1 MIVSVLGTGNIGGTL
16 GRKWAATGHR
26 VTFGTRNASAP
37 GVRALLK
44 EIGSEATADT
54 VAGAIAAGDV
64 VAFAIPGAAVDA
76 VVREHAAALDGK
88 IVIDATNR
96 LGAPEMSGVPTFV
109 ELTPAA
115 KVFRAFN
122 TMGWENLAEPG
133 FGGVSAD
140 LFYCGSDDRRA
151 RDTVERLIA
160 DVGLRPV
167 RVGGLDKVGVVDG
180 VLRLWFALAV
190 EQKMGRHL
198 AFKLLTPPPE

>member
-26 VTFGTRNASAP
+26 VMFGTRNANAP
-37 GVRALLK
+37 GVRALLQ

-54 VAGAIAAGDV
+54 IAGAIAAGDV
-64 VAFAIPGAAVDA
+64 VAFAIPGSAVDA
-76 VVREHAAALDGK
+76 VVREHAATLDGR
-88 IVIDATNR
+88 IVIDATNKI
-96 LGAPEMSGVPTFV
+96 GAPEMSSVPTFA

-140 LFYCGSDDRRA
+140 LFYCGSDDPRA
-151 RDTVERLIA
+151 RDIVERLIA

-167 RVGGLDKVGVVDG
+167 HVGGLDQVDVVDG
-180 VLRLWFALAV
+180 VLRLWIALAV
-190 EQKMGRHL
+190 EQKLGRHL